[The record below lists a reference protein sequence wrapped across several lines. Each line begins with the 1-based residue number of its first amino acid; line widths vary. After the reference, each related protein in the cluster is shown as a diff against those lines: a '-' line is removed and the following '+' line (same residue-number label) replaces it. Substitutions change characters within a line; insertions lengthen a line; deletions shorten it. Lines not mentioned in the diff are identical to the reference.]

1 MDVFLVAILIVPLI
15 LGQEYPDEEV
25 LDEEEYYQIVY
36 YYSVTP
42 VYDDFGTFTIDYSKL
57 ESEGRGSL
65 SGGQNQSEKAVTE
78 AVETTINHA
87 TEQGE
92 HHKTVTVTPMTVGPS
107 PDLTDAV
114 SGLQSPVPLLLSWAL
129 VQGMMYFT

>member
-15 LGQEYPDEEV
+15 LGQEYTDEDV
-25 LDEEEYYQIVY
+25 LAEEEYYQIIY
-36 YYSVTP
+36 YYTITP
-42 VYDDFGTFTIDYSKL
+42 VYDDFGNFTVDYSMFD
-57 ESEGRGSL
+57 SEDR
-65 SGGQNQSEKAVTE
+65 QNQLEKAVTE
-78 AVETTINHA
+78 AVETTISHG

-92 HHKTVTVTPMTVGPS
+92 HHKAVTVKPMTVGPS

-114 SGLQSPVPLLLSWAL
+114 SGLQNPVPLLLSWAL